1 MLLINFFKKASVNVI
16 AIKGNLVL
24 MLFLYSQLKKY
35 SIRFLTLFIF
45 LSSYFV
51 NATKTVELNFS
62 TPETEKQILIQRAE
76 LAEQRL
82 IIQERN
88 YKLFSKFALVL
99 ILGFIS
105 FLFYHQ
111 KRLKSKQGQKEKEL
125 KVVLIKI
132 KTQNKLHE
140 QQLRI
145 SKDLYN
151 SIDTQLDFIISSINN
166 LKCSFEINDHK
177 LTQELEI
184 ISSFTL
190 SSKNDLKATILEI
203 NKI

>member
-16 AIKGNLVL
+16 VIKDNLVL

-45 LSSYFV
+45 ISSYFV
-51 NATKTVELNFS
+51 NATNTVELNFL
-62 TPETEKQILIQRAE
+62 TTETEKQILIQRTE

-88 YKLFSKFALVL
+88 YKLFNKFALVL

-105 FLFYHQ
+105 FLFYNQ
-111 KRLKSKQGQKEKEL
+111 KKSKSKQGQKEKEL
-125 KVVLIKI
+125 KVALIKI
-132 KTQNKLHE
+132 ETQNKLQE
-140 QQLRI
+140 QQLRL

-151 SIDTQLDFIISSINN
+151 SIDAQLDFIISSINN

-184 ISSFTL
+184 ISGFTF
-190 SSKNDLKATILEI
+190 SAKNDLKVTILEI